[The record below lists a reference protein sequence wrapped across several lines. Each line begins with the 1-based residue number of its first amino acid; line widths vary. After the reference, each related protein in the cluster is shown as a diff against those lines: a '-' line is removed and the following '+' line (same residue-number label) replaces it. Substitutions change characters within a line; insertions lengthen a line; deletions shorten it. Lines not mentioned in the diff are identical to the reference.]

1 MPAKS
6 TRQAARLLLA
16 TATMLLAEAAGAATY
31 TITTLVE
38 DTSNNGNCTLREALL
53 AASTDTTN
61 DQCIGDL
68 GPDTIVLD
76 ALGTYSLTAGAIASA
91 SRQVTIRG
99 DGDHANTSY
108 VVDLGG
114 AQRLL
119 YVLGNSSLTLENFT
133 VINGFVA
140 GQGGVV
146 LAEDSDLTL
155 RRMAIKFSGATDG
168 GGVAFRSHGGKT
180 LDVVETTFDQN
191 TAQANQS
198 QGGGLFVDL
207 QAGGTVRVVA
217 SSFLSNEIL
226 SVSGSFARS
235 GAGLFLQ
242 SFAPATVELRHL
254 DFFGNLITAPSFS
267 SGAGARLSLANQATG
282 SVTLEDL
289 DCENNS
295 FGTFAGSNTDVGLSV
310 SADDGTVTARR
321 IRLLQ
326 NHGGTSR
333 SQGSISISGAGQ
345 ATVSD
350 VLAANGEGWGLF
362 LSTSGTASLLAGN
375 LTVAG
380 NADDGLQLA
389 ENAGTLRVENSIA
402 FGNATSSGTNLHVF
416 NGTPDVSAE
425 NLVGVDPQFVNAA
438 GGDFRLGPTSVAA
451 NAGNQAFLSVG
462 PFDVAHADRVVGVQ
476 LDLGALERGA
486 LFSDDFE
493 KGDLYAW
500 SVAAP

>member
-1 MPAKS
+1 MR
-6 TRQAARLLLA
+6 TRLARRFVVLSLLVA
-16 TATMLLAEAAGAATY
+16 VETRAATY
-31 TITTLVE
+31 TITTLAE
-38 DTSNNGNCTLREALL
+38 DTATNGNCTLREALL

-61 DQCIGDL
+61 DQCIGDA

-76 ALGTYSLTAGAIASA
+76 ALGTYSLQAGAIASA
-91 SRQVTIRG
+91 NRQLTIRG
-99 DGDHANTSY
+99 DGDHPNTSY
-108 VVDLGG
+108 VVNLAG

-119 YVLGNSSLTLENFT
+119 YVLGNASLTLENFT

-146 LAEDSDLTL
+146 LAEDSDLAL
-155 RRMAIKFSGATDG
+155 RRMALKFSGATDG
-168 GGVAFRSHGGKT
+168 GGVAFKSHGGKT
-180 LDVVETTFDQN
+180 LDVAETTFDQN
-191 TAQANQS
+191 SIQAGQS
-198 QGGGLFVDL
+198 EGGGLYVDL

-226 SVSGSFARS
+226 SVAGSFAR
-235 GAGLFLQ
+235 AGGGLYLQ

-267 SGAGARLSLANQATG
+267 SGAGARLQLFNQATG
-282 SVTLEDL
+282 SVELEDL
-289 DCENNS
+289 DFENNS
-295 FGTFAGSNTDVGLSV
+295 FGTPDNTNSDVGLSL
-310 SADDGTVTARR
+310 SADDGSVTARR
-321 IRLLQ
+321 IRLVQ
-326 NHGGTSR
+326 NPGGSGR
-333 SQGSISISGAGQ
+333 SQGAILVSGAAQ

-350 VLAANGEGWGLF
+350 ILVGNGNGSGLF

-380 NADDGLQLA
+380 HPESGLDLA
-389 ENAGTLRVENSIA
+389 ENAGTLRIENSIA
-402 FGNATSSGTNLHVF
+402 FGNATASGSNVHVF

-462 PFDVAHADRVVGVQ
+462 PFDVAHADRIVGVQ

-493 KGDLYAW
+493 PADLYAW
-500 SVAAP
+500 SVSVP